1 MKNAK
6 YHLIEAKIYKLTE
19 SSDTTSN
26 SVSTSTWLCATCNMK
41 STSHKT
47 WQTSL
52 IFGTSPNIKPEEKKW
67 EDMAYYIPPPE
78 KVGGHIPRVPHQSA
92 PMKIIGVL
100 QGWSEFSK
108 LCHKNFGWSKMLETC
123 PKLN

>member
-1 MKNAK
+1 
-6 YHLIEAKIYKLTE
+6 
-19 SSDTTSN
+19 
-26 SVSTSTWLCATCNMK
+26 MK

-92 PMKIIGVL
+92 PMKIIGELVYFK
-100 QGWSEFSK
+100 GGV
-108 LCHKNFGWSKMLETC
+108 NFQNCAVKTLGGLKCWKHVQ
-123 PKLN
+123 N